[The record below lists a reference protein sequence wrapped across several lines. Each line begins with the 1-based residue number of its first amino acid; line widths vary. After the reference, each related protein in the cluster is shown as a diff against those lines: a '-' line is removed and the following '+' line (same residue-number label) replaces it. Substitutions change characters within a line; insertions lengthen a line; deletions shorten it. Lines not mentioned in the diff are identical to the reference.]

1 MRLVYRS
8 TAFVFV
14 STVLTLATAAGVT
27 TQAQTPGPQQ
37 HWVGSWASSQQIPE
51 PQNALPAATLTDATL
66 REIVHLSIGGP
77 TLRIRL
83 SNAFGT
89 EPLRIASV
97 HIARPVSAASDAI
110 DPASDRELTF
120 SGRPDVT
127 IPAGAVYFSDPVAYT
142 VAPLSNLAISLYLPS
157 PPAQQSSHPG
167 SRATSYV
174 AHGDLVSAATLPN
187 PQKVDHW
194 FQISG
199 VDVLSADPAAA
210 IVALGDS
217 ITDGHAST
225 TNGNDRWTDVL
236 AERLQANASTRDI
249 GVLNEGI
256 GGNHILTDG
265 LGPNALARL
274 NRDVL
279 AQTGV
284 RWLIVFEGVNDL
296 GGLSR
301 EGDVSAAQHTDL
313 VQRILAAYGQIIER
327 AHAHGIEVIGATI
340 TPYVGSDYYHPG
352 PRSEADRESI
362 NAWIRTPGHFD
373 AVLDLDK
380 VMRDPAHPNHLL
392 PAYDSGDHL
401 HPGPVGYHAMGSSI
415 PLTLFTAN
423 R

>member
-1 MRLVYRS
+1 MRLVYRG
-8 TAFVFV
+8 TAFVFAA
-14 STVLTLATAAGVT
+14 TLLALATAASVT
-27 TQAQTPGPQQ
+27 TQAQTPASQQ

-51 PQNALPAATLTDATL
+51 PQNALPPAALTDATL

-77 TLRIRL
+77 TLRVRL
-83 SNAFGT
+83 SNVFGT
-89 EPLRIASV
+89 EPLHIASV
-97 HIARPVSAASDAI
+97 HVARPVSAASDAI
-110 DPASDRELTF
+110 DPGSDRELTF
-120 SGRPDVT
+120 SGHPDVT
-127 IPAGAVYFSDPVAYT
+127 IPAGAVYFSDPVSYA

-157 PPAQQSSHPG
+157 PPAQQTSHPG

-174 AHGDLVSAATLPN
+174 AHGDLVSAATFPN

-199 VDVLSADPAAA
+199 VDVLSTAPASA

-236 AERLQANASTRDI
+236 AERLQANASTRNI
-249 GVLNEGI
+249 GVLKEGI

-265 LGPNALARL
+265 LGPNALARF

-296 GGLSR
+296 GGLAR
-301 EGDVSAAQHTDL
+301 EGDVPLAQHTDL

-340 TPYVGSDYYHPG
+340 TPYIGSDYYHPS
-352 PRSEADRESI
+352 PRNEADREAI
-362 NAWIRTPGHFD
+362 NTWIRTPGHFD

-401 HPGPVGYHAMGSSI
+401 HPGPIGYHAMGSSI
-415 PLTLFTAN
+415 PLTLFAPDP
-423 R
+423 